1 VTKVFKNWFVYIIK
15 CEDGSLY
22 TGYTNDLEKRFEKHK
37 KGKGAKY
44 TRSHKPKEIVFFREY
59 DNKIVALKKEREI
72 KNLAKEEKINFIK
85 QNKSG

>member
-1 VTKVFKNWFVYIIK
+1 
-15 CEDGSLY
+15 LY